1 MLHLSRLT
9 SLALTI
15 ALVIGAPLAFAAQPA
30 PASTAATAA
39 TTKAPLPLDELRTF
53 AEVMDRIK
61 AAYVE
66 PVDDKMLLENAI
78 KGMLSNLDP
87 HSAYLGPEDFAELQE
102 STSGEFGG
110 LGIEVGSEDGF
121 VKVVSPIDD
130 TPASKAGIQAGDFIV
145 KINGQPTRGQSMTE
159 AVDKMRGK
167 IGEKITL
174 TLVRDGGTPFDVTLT
189 RAVIQVK
196 SVKSQLLESGY
207 GYIRITQFQVKTG
220 EEVSKA
226 LAKLRK
232 DNGKKLN
239 GIILDLRNNPG
250 GVLQSAVEVVDH
262 FITKGL
268 IVYTKGRIANSELR
282 FSATG
287 KDESEAV
294 PMVVLINGG
303 SASASEIV
311 AGAMQDYD
319 RALIIGENTFGKGLV
334 QSIIDLPYG
343 SGLTL
348 TTAKYYTPSGRSIQR
363 DYSKSSLYDYFNHK
377 AAVQSQN
384 KAEAKTLT
392 GRRVFGGDGITP
404 DEIIKNQVLTN
415 SESEFLD
422 PVFFFT
428 KELANGRIQGFES
441 YKISGPLKYGNRIR
455 PSDYPVSDELL
466 KAFRSFIEQTSEW
479 KSSAANIDADKIYI
493 KTRIR
498 YNLITAAFGT
508 VSANQVLIE
517 EDKQVAKAFENLPRA
532 EQLAQLANKARQ
544 RQK

>member
-15 ALVIGAPLAFAAQPA
+15 ALVIGAPLAFAAETAQ
-30 PASTAATAA
+30 STAAT
-39 TTKAPLPLDELRTF
+39 TTKAPLPLEELRTF

-66 PVDDKMLLENAI
+66 PVDDKTLLENAI

-110 LGIEVGSEDGF
+110 LGIEVGAEDGII
-121 VKVVSPIDD
+121 KVVSPIDD
-130 TPASKAGIQAGDFIV
+130 TPASKAGIQAGDLIV

-167 IGEKITL
+167 IGQKITL
-174 TLVRDGGTPFDVTLT
+174 TLVRDGGAPFDVTLA
-189 RAVIQVK
+189 RATIQVK

-303 SASASEIV
+303 SASAS
-311 AGAMQDYD
+311 
-319 RALIIGENTFGKGLV
+319 
-334 QSIIDLPYG
+334 
-343 SGLTL
+343 
-348 TTAKYYTPSGRSIQR
+348 RSSPAPCR
-363 DYSKSSLYDYFNHK
+363 
-377 AAVQSQN
+377 
-384 KAEAKTLT
+384 
-392 GRRVFGGDGITP
+392 
-404 DEIIKNQVLTN
+404 
-415 SESEFLD
+415 
-422 PVFFFT
+422 
-428 KELANGRIQGFES
+428 
-441 YKISGPLKYGNRIR
+441 
-455 PSDYPVSDELL
+455 
-466 KAFRSFIEQTSEW
+466 
-479 KSSAANIDADKIYI
+479 
-493 KTRIR
+493 TR
-498 YNLITAAFGT
+498 N
-508 VSANQVLIE
+508 
-517 EDKQVAKAFENLPRA
+517 
-532 EQLAQLANKARQ
+532 ARC
-544 RQK
+544 

>member
-1 MLHLSRLT
+1 MPHLSRLT

-15 ALVIGAPLAFAAQPA
+15 AIVLGAPLARAAEPVAPSA
-30 PASTAATAA
+30 PAASPKSTGAVISQPVPAKAPVVD
-39 TTKAPLPLDELRTF
+39 KAPLPLEELRTF
-53 AEVMDRIK
+53 AEVLDRIK

-66 PVDDKMLLENAI
+66 PVDDKTLLENAI

-87 HSAYLGPEDFAELQE
+87 HSAYLGPEDFQELQE

-110 LGIEVGSEDGF
+110 LGIEVGVEDGF

-130 TPASKAGIQAGDFIV
+130 TPASKAGIQAGDLIV

-174 TLVRDGGTPFDVTLT
+174 TLVRDGGAPFDVTVA

-196 SVKSQLLESGY
+196 SVKAQMLENGY

-239 GIILDLRNNPG
+239 GMILDLRNNPG
-250 GVLQSAVEVVDH
+250 GVLQAAVEVVDH
-262 FITKGL
+262 FITSGL

-294 PMVVLINGG
+294 PLVVLINGG

-311 AGAMQDYD
+311 AGALQDHKRGVLMGTDSFGKGSVQTVLPLNGD
-319 RALIIGENTFGKGLV
+319 RALKI
-334 QSIIDLPYG
+334 
-343 SGLTL
+343 
-348 TTAKYYTPSGRSIQR
+348 TTALYYTPNGRSIQAQGIIPDVEVR
-363 DYSKSSLYDYFNHK
+363 QGKLTSDADSENFK
-377 AAVQSQN
+377 
-384 KAEAKTLT
+384 EADLQGHLGNGNGGADRPT
-392 GRRVFGGDGITP
+392 GRNPAITGNAGAAAGKKARP
-404 DEIIKNQVLTN
+404 QDDDFQL
-415 SESEFLD
+415 SQA
-422 PVFFFT
+422 
-428 KELANGRIQGFES
+428 LA
-441 YKISGPLKYGNRIR
+441 
-455 PSDYPVSDELL
+455 LL
-466 KAFRSFIEQTSEW
+466 KGLSV
-479 KSSAANIDADKIYI
+479 
-493 KTRIR
+493 TRGR
-498 YNLITAAFGT
+498 
-508 VSANQVLIE
+508 
-517 EDKQVAKAFENLPRA
+517 
-532 EQLAQLANKARQ
+532 
-544 RQK
+544 